1 MLPCTSGL
9 VRRTIAEEEAQ
20 CAYNCHVL
28 TEVQTVLDEMVYDV
42 ESCEHE
48 CELVKLRQQLAATES
63 SLLEYQ
69 ERESELIHEKQQAYD
84 YAVKVEQE
92 GRTIMSK
99 LNGHLTVVVTELAK
113 KEVMEKE
120 LQQAKEQ
127 LKLTGQLSKEL
138 ASAQREIRE
147 LRRANDI
154 QYILRRNNSVP
165 AKLVSDSKIPPR
177 GNHAPARA
185 MSVPGRLPAAMKDGV
200 NVFSPLPDNVMLK
213 LFSFLDEDS
222 MVAISVTDKVLVRRV
237 NVMFGVTTP
246 SSLANSASPAP
257 VKRPASPPPRKSKNR
272 SLSFIGSSEKDKVTT
287 WLLLCVSVMLIL
299 CLHLK
304 LTKVDAIVKSLKPD
318 QIKLFH
324 DMSTR
329 VKTLEAH
336 LAQVQTEKE
345 DVAARLY
352 SAESVRDFLMEK
364 LKDLE
369 DTLANSMTTT
379 AKKDEQA
386 AVDREIIG
394 FLDAKTQEYEVA
406 LKEYAHQ
413 NNDLRMELA
422 QLQEDHASK
431 TTIIQDM
438 VELLTDEKKE
448 LEAQIRSQRKILV
461 REVKVLRA
469 QNQQLIAE
477 KDHYF
482 TQLKQLKHAL
492 QHLEELS

>member
-69 ERESELIHEKQQAYD
+69 ERESELIHERQQAYD

-99 LNGHLTVVVTELAK
+99 LNEHLTVVVTELAK

-165 AKLVSDSKIPPR
+165 AKLVSDSRIPPR

-257 VKRPASPPPRKSKNR
+257 FKRPASPPPRKSKNR
-272 SLSFIGSSEKDKVTT
+272 SLSFIGSSEKG
-287 WLLLCVSVMLIL
+287 
-299 CLHLK
+299 K
-304 LTKVDAIVKSLKPD
+304 LSKVDAIVKSLKPD

>member
-1 MLPCTSGL
+1 ML
-9 VRRTIAEEEAQ
+9 VRTSALCAAPSQKRRAQ
-20 CAYNCHVL
+20 CAYNRHVL
-28 TEVQTVLDEMVYDV
+28 TEVQSVLDEMVYDV

-48 CELVKLRQQLAATES
+48 CELVTLRQQLATAES

-69 ERESELIHEKQQAYD
+69 ERESELIQERQQAYE

-99 LNGHLTVVVTELAK
+99 LNEHLSVVVSELAK

-120 LQQAKEQ
+120 LQQAKEH

-138 ASAQREIRE
+138 ASAQREI
-147 LRRANDI
+147 
-154 QYILRRNNSVP
+154 
-165 AKLVSDSKIPPR
+165 
-177 GNHAPARA
+177 H
-185 MSVPGRLPAAMKDGV
+185 
-200 NVFSPLPDNVMLK
+200 NVMLK

-222 MVAISVTDKVLVRRV
+222 MVAISVTDKVL
-237 NVMFGVTTP
+237 
-246 SSLANSASPAP
+246 
-257 VKRPASPPPRKSKNR
+257 
-272 SLSFIGSSEKDKVTT
+272 
-287 WLLLCVSVMLIL
+287 
-299 CLHLK
+299 
-304 LTKVDAIVKSLKPD
+304 
-318 QIKLFH
+318 
-324 DMSTR
+324 
-329 VKTLEAH
+329 AH

-369 DTLANSMTTT
+369 DTLANSMTAT
-379 AKKDEQA
+379 AKNDAQA

-406 LKEYAHQ
+406 LKEYALQ
-413 NNDLRMELA
+413 NNGLRMELA
-422 QLQEDHASK
+422 QLIEDHASK

-438 VELLTDEKKE
+438 VELLTEEKKE
-448 LEAQIRSQRKILV
+448 LEGQVPFQRKILV

-469 QNQQLIAE
+469 QNQQLAAE

-492 QHLEELS
+492 QHLEELSNQAS

>member
-165 AKLVSDSKIPPR
+165 AKLVSDSRIPPR

-272 SLSFIGSSEKDKVTT
+272 SLSFIGSSEKG
-287 WLLLCVSVMLIL
+287 
-299 CLHLK
+299 K
-304 LTKVDAIVKSLKPD
+304 LSKVDAIVKSLKPD

>member
-165 AKLVSDSKIPPR
+165 AKLVSDSRIPPR

-246 SSLANSASPAP
+246 SSLANNAPPAP

-272 SLSFIGSSEKDKVTT
+272 SLSFIGSSEKDK
-287 WLLLCVSVMLIL
+287 LS
-299 CLHLK
+299 
-304 LTKVDAIVKSLKPD
+304 KVDAIVKSLKPD